1 MAAGHTTTKIDQAY
15 SMMNNHLEKQATSA
29 RDTSMKFSA
38 RLENVMSKVEVERS
52 YTPNGRSQEQAVAW
66 RKRVLTPRS
75 PKPQPTAFASASAS
89 VNGGSAKKAGSEA
102 KPESAAED
110 AANTA
115 SAAAAAAAAITAEP
129 TTDGASDW
137 ITAKDEA
144 SGHWYYHNTNTGESR
159 WAEVS

>member
-1 MAAGHTTTKIDQAY
+1 
-15 SMMNNHLEKQATSA
+15 MNNHLEKQATSA

-38 RLENVMSKVEVERS
+38 RLEEIANKVEVERS
-52 YTPNGRSQEQAVAW
+52 YTPGGRSQEQAIAW

-75 PKPQPTAFASASAS
+75 PKPQPSASA
-89 VNGGSAKKAGSEA
+89 SAKKAGSEA
-102 KPESAAED
+102 KPQPTAED
-110 AANTA
+110 AATTA

-129 TTDGASDW
+129 ATDGASEW

-144 SGHWYYHNTNTGESR
+144 SGHWYYHNTKTGESR